1 VEGGKSQGS
10 FENIR
15 RIYCVALPKAYKVL
29 SWQFIFLAFRL
40 LLAKARQFCKYHQG
54 DSPSWVLF
62 SLFRRL
68 FGGSLALFLALFL
81 EQKLFCQLLLAIL
94 QYQYHSRIRLL

>member
-1 VEGGKSQGS
+1 MEGGKSQGS

-15 RIYCVALPKAYKVL
+15 HIYCVALPKAYKVL

-54 DSPSWVLF
+54 DKPIVSIIFTVSKAFWREPCVIPCS
-62 SLFRRL
+62 
-68 FGGSLALFLALFL
+68 
-81 EQKLFCQLLLAIL
+81 IP
-94 QYQYHSRIRLL
+94 